1 MLRMRTLICG
11 SGVGCA
17 LGAAGSLS
25 CGLLRR
31 ILVVVV
37 LLGGLVGAGG
47 CASMGVGS
55 GGAYGGASWM
65 AVDGLAPARMH
76 AVIDRGLGAGMRSV
90 YAELVGGELERSREV
105 EVLLEPS
112 SPGVWVVTRRVLS
125 GGASAGGRS
134 GEVGFD
140 RREMWRIDADGSAG
154 IVESVNRGENVEVVF
169 DPGLRILPSGLATG
183 VASEQ
188 SLRMT
193 VHPLGDRSRVR
204 AAGGATQL
212 VELLGSSSVP
222 TPMGDAPAL
231 VMRTLLDASLG
242 PSRVRNETWTWVASS
257 SGVWGATGVVLAERR
272 LERTTALGIQIRSS
286 DETWVLISPVV
297 EVVDG
302 EIDGG
307 GVGVG
312 GDIEADHSEQNVIDP
327 GGVRRVR

>member
-1 MLRMRTLICG
+1 MLVM
-11 SGVGCA
+11 
-17 LGAAGSLS
+17 
-25 CGLLRR
+25 
-31 ILVVVV
+31 VV

-47 CASMGVGS
+47 CASSGVGG
-55 GGAYGGASWM
+55 GGADVGAAWM
-65 AVDGLAPARMH
+65 AVDGLTPARMH
-76 AVIDRGLGAGMRSV
+76 AVIDRGSGAGTRSV
-90 YAELVGGELERSREV
+90 YAELVGGEFEKSREV
-105 EVLLEPS
+105 EVVLEPS
-112 SPGVWVVTRRVLS
+112 SPGSWVVTRRVLS
-125 GGASAGGRS
+125 DGASAGGRAELGS

-140 RREMWRIDADGSAG
+140 RREMWRIDAEGSAG

-169 DPGLRILPSGLATG
+169 EPGLRILPSGLATG

-204 AAGGATQL
+204 AAGGATQR
-212 VELLGSSSVP
+212 VELLGSSRVP

-231 VMRTLLDASLG
+231 VMRTLLEASLG

-257 SGVWGATGVVLAERR
+257 AGVWGPTGVVLAERR

-297 EVVDG
+297 EVIDG

-312 GDIEADHSEQNVIDP
+312 RDSGADHSEQNVIEP